1 MDLPNGVKPHI
12 FKKDEN
18 LYFLT
23 CHPDMIKYDRLHL
36 EPRIPYRRGNGE
48 NNGINRVCLG
58 NRLYRI
64 LKAVPIIWNDED
76 YQFYFSVYRA
86 IGYNPEAIVEPNNTL
101 VRDVKATDELWSL
114 EPVDLKT
121 VVDYAKK
128 QYGEIYLAGFS
139 LGGALVL
146 IHSALYNDIDTSGLF
161 AGPLP
166 SEGFC
171 LCDLFFFRTL
181 SNSFPQWKE
190 P

>member
-23 CHPDMIKYDRLHL
+23 CHPDMIQYDRLHL

-48 NNGINRVCLG
+48 NNCISRVCLG

-76 YQFYFSVYRA
+76 YQFYFTVYRA
-86 IGYNPEAIVEPNNTL
+86 IGYNPEAIVEPDNTL

-114 EPVDLKT
+114 EPVDLKKIGKLQIL
-121 VVDYAKK
+121 DAEECFYK
-128 QYGEIYLAGFS
+128 
-139 LGGALVL
+139 
-146 IHSALYNDIDTSGLF
+146 DIINGVEDRVGSRKNI
-161 AGPLP
+161 
-166 SEGFC
+166 S
-171 LCDLFFFRTL
+171 
-181 SNSFPQWKE
+181 WKWIDKPTE
-190 P
+190 KVRIK